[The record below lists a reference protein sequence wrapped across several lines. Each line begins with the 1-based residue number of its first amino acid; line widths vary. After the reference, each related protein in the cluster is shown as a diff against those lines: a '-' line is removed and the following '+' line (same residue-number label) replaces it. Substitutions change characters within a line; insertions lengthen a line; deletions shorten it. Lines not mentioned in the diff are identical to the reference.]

1 MAPKAIVSIII
12 FPGSNCDRDLKVAI
26 QNCLNIKPKIVWHK
40 ESSINNTSMI
50 LIPGGFSF
58 GDYLRAGILATKS
71 PAIKELIRW
80 SKKGVPIVGIC
91 NGFQILTECKL
102 LPGTLIKNSDP
113 KFLCTNVNLKI
124 NNNNAFSKLFKKN
137 QVIKLPIAHS
147 QGNYYIKNDG
157 LKSLEDN
164 NQIVMQYSNTNGLV
178 NKKSNPNGSIKN
190 IAGIFNKEKNVLGM
204 MPHPERMID
213 QSLSG
218 EDGSTFF
225 KNLINNL
232 K

>member
-190 IAGIFNKEKNVLGM
+190 IAGITNSKKTIIGM
-204 MPHPERMID
+204 MPHPERAID
-213 QSLSG
+213 NKKMN
-218 EDGSTFF
+218 DGTLFF
-225 KNLINNL
+225 ENLGKL
-232 K
+232 L